1 MMSLEIRR
9 RRQSLG
15 LSLSEAA
22 RQMGISRQALL
33 AIEQGR
39 VPRADTAL
47 KIARVLHTTVEA
59 LYEPDGPHRWVGRPG
74 GRARWAWVRQLTLFR
89 TPSLA
94 ADVSVQG
101 TVVTPLPE
109 ARPPERV
116 VVIAGCDPA
125 LPIIA
130 DWMQRLQPGWWCDV
144 WSCPSMEALQLYRDG
159 LVHVAGIHL
168 FHGLGYNEP
177 WTRDLPESTGVHSVT
192 WEAGLV
198 ARDTHDLA
206 VWPRHWREGRMAV
219 RQPGSEARALADR
232 MAGRQGLSGAAWAG
246 RPAQSHLE
254 AGLWVADGTARV
266 AVSTRAVAA
275 LYGLEFEPWAEEPF
289 DWVVDRSPQEG
300 VERLLQTLTHP
311 LVRASL
317 ARLPGYRLD
326 GSGEPLWSHGS

>member
-1 MMSLEIRR
+1 MALEIRR
-9 RRQSLG
+9 RRLGLG

-22 RQMGISRQALL
+22 RQIGISRQALL

-47 KIARVLHTTVEA
+47 KIARTLHTTVEA
-59 LYEPDGPHRWVGRPG
+59 LWAPERPYRWVGQPSI
-74 GRARWAWVRQLTLFR
+74 RARWALVRQLTLFR
-89 TPSLA
+89 AQSLA

-125 LPIIA
+125 LPMMA
-130 DWMQRLQPGWWCDV
+130 DWMQRLHPGWWCEV
-144 WSCPSMEALQLYRDG
+144 WPCPSMEALELYRDG

-168 FHGLGYNEP
+168 YHGMGYNEP
-177 WTRDLPESTGVHSVT
+177 WTRDLSGSAGVHSVT

-198 ARDTHDLA
+198 ARDSHDLA

-232 MAGRQGLSGAAWAG
+232 MAARQGLDQAAWSG
-246 RPAQSHLE
+246 RPAGSHLE
-254 AGLWVADGTARV
+254 AGLWVSEGTARV

-275 LYGLEFEPWAEEPF
+275 LFGLEFERWAEEPF
-289 DWVVDRSPQEG
+289 DWVIDRSPQEG

-317 ARLPGYRLD
+317 AELPGYRVE
-326 GSGEPLWSHGS
+326 GSGQPLWSHGS